1 MTEVNK
7 KGFTLIELLVVIGI
21 VVILAAIVLVAV
33 NPGRQLSTARNA
45 QRSSDVNTI
54 LNAVNQYMVDH
65 NGQTPG
71 TFADCAT
78 GMDDIGTGD
87 LDLATD
93 LVATYVAQMPIDPGS
108 SAVNPGTAA
117 DTGYNICSSNN
128 RVTVSAPNAE
138 LGQTITVTR

>member
-1 MTEVNK
+1 MSK

-45 QRSSDVNTI
+45 QRSSDVNAV

-71 TFADCAT
+71 TFTDCAV
-78 GMDDIGTGD
+78 GMDNVGTSD
-87 LDLATD
+87 LDLAVY
-93 LVATYVAQMPIDPGS
+93 LVATYIAQMPRDPGS
-108 SAVNPGTAA
+108 PSTNPGSGV
-117 DTGYNICSSNN
+117 DTGYDICASSN
-128 RVTVSAPNAE
+128 RVTVGAPNAE
-138 LGQTITVTR
+138 LGQTISVTR